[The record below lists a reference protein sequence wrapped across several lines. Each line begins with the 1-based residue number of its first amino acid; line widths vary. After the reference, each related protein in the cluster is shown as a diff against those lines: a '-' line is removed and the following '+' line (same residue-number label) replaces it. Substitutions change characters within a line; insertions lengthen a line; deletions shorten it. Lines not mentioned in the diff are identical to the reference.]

1 VAPRSLYLA
10 LWLVQAA
17 GAQEIRDVL
26 KSAEIERRL
35 AGAGEVTL
43 ESQPNYAI
51 VLRSEAGKGSPR
63 AHSSAD
69 EIWWVR
75 GGQAKVSLGT
85 LVYDVAGGDVLRLP
99 RNTRHAVEGSLKYLA
114 VRVFPLSG
122 RPHGLFP
129 DKRMPEVLKKAAIEA
144 TIAGN
149 DTNQPLHSA
158 PNFTLN
164 HVIYAGKSGPWEAHR
179 DCVDIYFIQHGSG
192 KAHLGGAITNPK
204 EVSPGEIRG
213 AGVSGSRAHE
223 IAPGDLVVIPRMG
236 AHYVT
241 PAAPKLAY
249 LLIKV
254 WAD

>member
-1 VAPRSLYLA
+1 MAPRSLYLA

-85 LVYDVAGGDVLRLP
+85 LVYDVAG
-99 RNTRHAVEGSLKYLA
+99 
-114 VRVFPLSG
+114 
-122 RPHGLFP
+122 
-129 DKRMPEVLKKAAIEA
+129 
-144 TIAGN
+144 
-149 DTNQPLHSA
+149 
-158 PNFTLN
+158 
-164 HVIYAGKSGPWEAHR
+164 
-179 DCVDIYFIQHGSG
+179 
-192 KAHLGGAITNPK
+192 
-204 EVSPGEIRG
+204 
-213 AGVSGSRAHE
+213 
-223 IAPGDLVVIPRMG
+223 
-236 AHYVT
+236 
-241 PAAPKLAY
+241 
-249 LLIKV
+249 
-254 WAD
+254 